1 MSTYVEHRLGV
12 DARGQ
17 GRRGVDHSVNADER
31 LRELAVRDVG
41 HVDDLERGVRA
52 VELLERGYL
61 LSARRRADAVAV
73 LQKLVDNVRREEA

>member
-1 MSTYVEHRLGV
+1 M
-12 DARGQ
+12 
-17 GRRGVDHSVNADER
+17 DHSVNADER

-52 VELLERGYL
+52 VELLERCDL